1 MMHSSSSVFSFVFL
15 KLCVCVC
22 VVFSLV
28 IFLKLRVHREFT
40 APPAVVEQRQLHSD
54 RLSQQEG
61 LFLETHAFFFEY
73 FLIISSV
80 GMLNEHCSYLIL
92 RYKSSTPTPNFK
104 ELSSSIFQSLS
115 VSCQASVTPDQIFTF
130 SIYKGHSSYSS
141 QPGID
146 EYPLPAT
153 RPKHF

>member
-40 APPAVVEQRQLHSD
+40 APPAVVEQRQLPSD

-61 LFLETHAFFFEY
+61 LFLETHAFSLNI
-73 FLIISSV
+73 FLLYAV
-80 GMLNEHCSYLIL
+80 
-92 RYKSSTPTPNFK
+92 
-104 ELSSSIFQSLS
+104 
-115 VSCQASVTPDQIFTF
+115 
-130 SIYKGHSSYSS
+130 
-141 QPGID
+141 
-146 EYPLPAT
+146 
-153 RPKHF
+153 

>member
-1 MMHSSSSVFSFVFL
+1 MHSSSSVFSFVFL

-22 VVFSLV
+22 VFVRFVF
-28 IFLKLRVHREFT
+28 KLRVHREFT

-80 GMLNEHCSYLIL
+80 GMLIPDIEIQ
-92 RYKSSTPTPNFK
+92 
-104 ELSSSIFQSLS
+104 ELQ
-115 VSCQASVTPDQIFTF
+115 
-130 SIYKGHSSYSS
+130 SYS
-141 QPGID
+141 
-146 EYPLPAT
+146 
-153 RPKHF
+153 